1 MHLHMYPILSSFVCI
16 TVPLLLVVNGVF
28 HIYVYRIV
36 FHHNDLSM
44 WSNHCYQESKNAL
57 IEVSVTRHDFF
68 FSFLYLRAGNILSFR
83 RTAVVLYSYDRGK
96 GGGRILPRQWRI
108 VLAQFIT
115 S

>member
-1 MHLHMYPILSSFVCI
+1 MYPILSSFVCI

-68 FSFLYLRAGNILSFR
+68 LVSCICVQEIFSLFAGPQSFYTV
-83 RTAVVLYSYDRGK
+83 RTGERVEAEFYQDN
-96 GGGRILPRQWRI
+96 GGL
-108 VLAQFIT
+108 F
-115 S
+115 